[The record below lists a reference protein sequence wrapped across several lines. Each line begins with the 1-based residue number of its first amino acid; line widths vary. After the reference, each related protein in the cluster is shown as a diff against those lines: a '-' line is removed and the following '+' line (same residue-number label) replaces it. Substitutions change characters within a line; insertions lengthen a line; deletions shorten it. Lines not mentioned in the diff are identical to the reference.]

1 MVCSEV
7 THVETSGMSPRGSTF
22 PSRTTTRSRNEPRYK
37 GVPPLPFYK
46 RNLLVLSISIFL
58 TACSWNQISPFL
70 ALYIESMDATANIAR
85 WSGLVFAAHFVSAF
99 FAQPLWGKLGD
110 RVGRKAMVM
119 RAGFGL
125 TVVYF
130 GLSMSTQPWHL
141 VGWRFANGI
150 LTGFIP
156 GSITL
161 IATNTPEDKAAR
173 AVAIAQSASAAGS
186 MVGPVLG
193 GILAGIFGY
202 RLSLKAS
209 GIILLFSTLAVGLLV
224 KEEKTEALAERSTI
238 KEDLQIVF
246 DSPVM
251 RIVLITILL
260 ANILTLS
267 VTPILTL
274 YLRELSP
281 MMSGAISGAI
291 FSLPGIAFVLTAYR
305 WSSLGE
311 RQGFDRPIL
320 AGLIGAGT
328 AMALLALAPTIW
340 WFGAGYFIYGL
351 FAAALAPSAACLIAT
366 RVPEDFRGRAYG
378 VQQSAGMLGGLIGP
392 LAAGWVG
399 DRFGL
404 NYIFILTGIVAL
416 SGSFVLYH
424 LFRRT
429 RQITIEKKA
438 KEPHQSMASN

>member
-1 MVCSEV
+1 
-7 THVETSGMSPRGSTF
+7 
-22 PSRTTTRSRNEPRYK
+22 
-37 GVPPLPFYK
+37 LYK

-58 TACSWNQISPFL
+58 TTCSWNQISPFL
-70 ALYIESMDATANIAR
+70 ALYIESMDATVNIAR

-130 GLSMSTQPWHL
+130 GLSMSTKPWHL

-150 LTGFIP
+150 LTGFVP

-161 IATNTPEDKAAR
+161 IATNTPEDMAAR

-186 MVGPVLG
+186 MIGPVLG

-209 GIILLFSTLAVGLLV
+209 GIILLLSTLAVGLLV
-224 KEEKTEALAERSTI
+224 REEKTETISERSTI
-238 KEDLQIVF
+238 KEDLEIVF
-246 DSPVM
+246 ESPVM
-251 RIVLITILL
+251 RVVLVTILL

-267 VTPILTL
+267 VTPVLTL
-274 YLRELSP
+274 YLREIAP
-281 MMSGAISGAI
+281 TMSGAISGAI

-305 WSSLGE
+305 WSNWGE
-311 RQGFDRPIL
+311 RQGFDKPIL
-320 AGLIGAGT
+320 VGFIGAGT
-328 AMALLALAPTIW
+328 AMACLALAPSIW
-340 WFGAGYFIYGL
+340 WFGTGYFIYGL

-366 RVPEDFRGRAYG
+366 KIPEEFRGRAYG

-392 LAAGWVG
+392 IAAGWVG

-404 NYIFILTGIVAL
+404 NYIFIFTGAVSL
-416 SGSFVLYH
+416 VGSLCLLQ
-424 LFRRT
+424 LFRHIRHPVD
-429 RQITIEKKA
+429 KKA
-438 KEPHQSMASN
+438 EDHAKSVASS

>member
-1 MVCSEV
+1 M
-7 THVETSGMSPRGSTF
+7 
-22 PSRTTTRSRNEPRYK
+22 
-37 GVPPLPFYK
+37 PPLHFYK
-46 RNLLVLSISIFL
+46 RNLLVLSITIFL
-58 TACSWNQISPFL
+58 TACSWNQIAPFL
-70 ALYIESMDATANIAR
+70 GLYIESMDATANIAR

-125 TVVYF
+125 TLIYY
-130 GLSMSTQPWHL
+130 GLGTSTQPWHL

-150 LTGFIP
+150 LSGFIP

-202 RLSLKAS
+202 RRSLKAS
-209 GIILLFSTLAVGLLV
+209 ALILFTSTLAVGLFV
-224 KEEKTEALAERSTI
+224 REEKTEALAERSTI

-251 RIVLITILL
+251 RVVLVTILL

-274 YLRELSP
+274 YLRDLSP
-281 MMSGAISGAI
+281 TMSGAMSGAI

-305 WSSLGE
+305 WSSWGE
-311 RQGFDRPIL
+311 RQGYDKPIL
-320 AGLIGAGT
+320 AGFIGAGT
-328 AMALLALAPTIW
+328 AMALLALAPSIW
-340 WFGAGYFIYGL
+340 WFGAGYFAYGL
-351 FAAALAPSAACLIAT
+351 FAAALTPSAACLIAT
-366 RVPEDFRGRAYG
+366 RIPEDFRGRAYG

-392 LAAGWVG
+392 IAAGWVG

-404 NYIFILTGIVAL
+404 NYIFIFTGVVSLA
-416 SGSFVLYH
+416 GSLLLLQ
-424 LFRRT
+424 LFRQI
-429 RQITIEKKA
+429 RQSIDKQA
-438 KEPHQSMASN
+438 QEPQQSIASG

>member
-1 MVCSEV
+1 M
-7 THVETSGMSPRGSTF
+7 
-22 PSRTTTRSRNEPRYK
+22 
-37 GVPPLPFYK
+37 PFYK

-130 GLSMSTQPWHL
+130 GLSMSTKPWHL
-141 VGWRFANGI
+141 VAWRFANGI

-161 IATNTPEDKAAR
+161 IATNTPEDMAAR

-209 GIILLFSTLAVGLLV
+209 GIILFLSTLAVGLLV
-224 KEEKTEALAERSTI
+224 REEKTETPSERSTI
-238 KEDLQIVF
+238 KEDLEIVF
-246 DSPVM
+246 ESPVM
-251 RIVLITILL
+251 RVVLATILL

-281 MMSGAISGAI
+281 TMSCNHAI
-291 FSLPGIAFVLTAYR
+291 FSLPGTAAITAYR
-305 WSSLGE
+305 WSNWGE
-311 RQGFDRPIL
+311 RQGFDKPIL
-320 AGLIGAGT
+320 TIGAGT
-328 AMALLALAPTIW
+328 AMASLLAGHLVALV
-340 WFGAGYFIYGL
+340 GYFVYGL
-351 FAAALAPSAACLIAT
+351 FAASAP
-366 RVPEDFRGRAYG
+366 
-378 VQQSAGMLGGLIGP
+378 VQP
-392 LAAGWVG
+392 V
-399 DRFGL
+399 
-404 NYIFILTGIVAL
+404 
-416 SGSFVLYH
+416 
-424 LFRRT
+424 
-429 RQITIEKKA
+429 
-438 KEPHQSMASN
+438 

>member
-1 MVCSEV
+1 M
-7 THVETSGMSPRGSTF
+7 
-22 PSRTTTRSRNEPRYK
+22 
-37 GVPPLPFYK
+37 PLYK

-58 TACSWNQISPFL
+58 TTCSWNQISPFL
-70 ALYIESMDATANIAR
+70 ALYIESMDATVNIAR

-130 GLSMSTQPWHL
+130 GLSMSTKPWHL

-150 LTGFIP
+150 LTGFVP

-161 IATNTPEDKAAR
+161 IATNTPEDMAAR

-186 MVGPVLG
+186 MIGPVLG

-209 GIILLFSTLAVGLLV
+209 GIILLLSTLAVGLLV
-224 KEEKTEALAERSTI
+224 REEKTETISERSTI
-238 KEDLQIVF
+238 KEDLEIVF
-246 DSPVM
+246 ESPVM
-251 RIVLITILL
+251 RVVLVTILL

-267 VTPILTL
+267 VTPVLTL
-274 YLRELSP
+274 YLREIAP
-281 MMSGAISGAI
+281 TMSGAISGAI

-305 WSSLGE
+305 WSNWGE
-311 RQGFDRPIL
+311 RQGFDKPIL
-320 AGLIGAGT
+320 VGFIGAGT
-328 AMALLALAPTIW
+328 AMACLALAPSICRYW
-340 WFGAGYFIYGL
+340 LLYLWL

-366 RVPEDFRGRAYG
+366 KIPEEFRGRAYG
-378 VQQSAGMLGGLIGP
+378 VQQSAGMLGASSAP
-392 LAAGWVG
+392 SPQVG
-399 DRFGL
+399 GRSL
-404 NYIFILTGIVAL
+404 WSGITSSSLLEQSLWSEVCAFC
-416 SGSFVLYH
+416 SFSPSVIQWI
-424 LFRRT
+424 RKPKT
-429 RQITIEKKA
+429 T
-438 KEPHQSMASN
+438 QSP